1 MDLICVTPGE
11 FQAAQ
16 NRMSL
21 IAEVLPDA
29 VPLLG

>member
-1 MDLICVTPGE
+1 MDLICVTPE
-11 FQAAQ
+11 ELKAAQ
-16 NRMSL
+16 NRISL